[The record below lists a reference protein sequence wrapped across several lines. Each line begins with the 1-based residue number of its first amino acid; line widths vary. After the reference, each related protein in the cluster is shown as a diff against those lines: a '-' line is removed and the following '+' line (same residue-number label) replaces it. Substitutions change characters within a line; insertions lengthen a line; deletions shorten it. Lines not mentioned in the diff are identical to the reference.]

1 MTNDEAVSS
10 FVLIKTHLM
19 DLCLQ
24 GEPGGVLPSVRQ
36 LVRDFEVS
44 PVTVS
49 KVIAELSLE
58 GFIEARPGH
67 GTFIRERRSDFRDID
82 FDWQSLVLGSPPAP
96 SMNNLV
102 MEAPPGCLNFAN
114 GYMDD
119 SLLPERELARA
130 SARVLRSSTAWQR
143 APLGGLFDLQKWF
156 AVRAASGFPA
166 DDVLIVQGG
175 QAALGIAIR
184 AIVPAGGTLLVESPT
199 YLGPLVI
206 ARAAGIKL
214 APVPVDREG
223 MRADHLK
230 SALERGPVQA
240 IYLQP
245 NFSNPSGVSLSSE
258 RRLAIFELARQHN
271 SFIIEDDY
279 ARDLSF
285 DGQVPTP
292 LFGQDEGHVVYV
304 RSLTKSIAPSLRV
317 AALCAQ
323 GPVLSR
329 LRSALLVND
338 FFVPRPLQEIAVEFL
353 SSSSYGK
360 HLKKLQASFHTR
372 MNLACELVEG
382 RLPGC
387 RVHPP
392 EGGYSL
398 WVSLPEDMDE
408 DALCRAAEERGVIV
422 NPGHWWFAAEPVGK
436 HLRLS
441 IAGLTEGDLPTAV
454 ARLGSAM
461 KDVRRAQQVG
471 TC

>member
-1 MTNDEAVSS
+1 MTTDEVHSS
-10 FVLIKTHLM
+10 FTLIKTHLM
-19 DLCLQ
+19 SLCSQ
-24 GEPGGVLPSVRQ
+24 REPGSLLPSVRQ

-58 GFIEARPGH
+58 GFVDARPGH
-67 GTFIRERRSDFRDID
+67 GTFIRQRRTDWRDMN
-82 FDWQSLVLGSPPAP
+82 FDWQSLVLGSPPAS

-130 SARVLRSSTAWQR
+130 SARVLRRSTAWQR
-143 APLGGLFDLQKWF
+143 APLGGLFELQKWF
-156 AVRAASGFPA
+156 ADRAFAGFPA
-166 DDVLIVQGG
+166 GDVLIVQGG

-206 ARAAGIKL
+206 ARSAGIKL
-214 APVPVDREG
+214 APVPVDAEG

-230 SALERGPVQA
+230 AALERGPVQA

-245 NFSNPSGVSLSSE
+245 NFSNPSGVSLSDQ
-258 RRLAIFELARQHN
+258 RRLDIVELAREHN
-271 SFIIEDDY
+271 TFIIEDDY

-285 DGQVPTP
+285 TGQVPAP

-304 RSLTKSIAPSLRV
+304 RSLTKSVAPSLRV

-353 SSSSYGK
+353 ASSSYKK
-360 HLKKLQASFHTR
+360 HLTKLQTTFQAR
-372 MNLACELVEG
+372 MSLACSLVDR
-382 RLPGC
+382 RLSGC

-398 WVSLPEDMDE
+398 WVSLPDEMDE
-408 DALCRAAEERGVIV
+408 DALCRVAEERGVIV

-454 ARLGSAM
+454 TRLAAAM
-461 KDVRRAQQVG
+461 KDVRGAQRDG
-471 TC
+471 AC